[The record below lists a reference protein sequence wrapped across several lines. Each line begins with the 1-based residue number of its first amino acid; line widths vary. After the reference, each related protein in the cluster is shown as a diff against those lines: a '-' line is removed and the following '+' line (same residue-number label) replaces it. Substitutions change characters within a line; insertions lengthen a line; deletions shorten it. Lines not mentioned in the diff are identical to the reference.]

1 MQTNLGLQFDFCNPL
16 QCLAQNSSLEFQLSL
31 VGNVLVMASAALPEV
46 RTPRFDT
53 IGRRL
58 DQLRYP
64 AARASKL
71 LFPDLD
77 VNPPPRQYKRNK
89 YRHAPPVRASRLAP

>member
-58 DQLRYP
+58 DQLRYR
-64 AARASKL
+64 AARESRL
-71 LFPDLD
+71 LLPNLD
-77 VNPPPRQYKRNK
+77 VNPPPRPDKRNK
-89 YRHAPPVRASRLAP
+89 YSHAPPARAGRIRA